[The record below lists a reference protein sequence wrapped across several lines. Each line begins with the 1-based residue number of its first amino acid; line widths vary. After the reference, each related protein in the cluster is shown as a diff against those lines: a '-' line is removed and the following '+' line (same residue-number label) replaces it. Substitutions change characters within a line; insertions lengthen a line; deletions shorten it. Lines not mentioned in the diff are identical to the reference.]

1 MAVRG
6 AGNIS
11 VLYNAVELKNYINE
25 AELASQV
32 AELEATHLG
41 SSAQMYAPGLASFT
55 VSLKGDW
62 VKALDD
68 ALGVDAMNPVMR
80 ALTVKFTDENNN
92 WVQYAW
98 TATGGNGAFI
108 TGYSISTNATAKTEH
123 SPSLRASGIPTR
135 TSG

>member
-11 VLYNAVELKNYINE
+11 VLYNSVELKNYINE
-25 AELASQV
+25 AELAATI

-41 SSAQMYAPGLASFT
+41 STAQMYSPGLASFT
-55 VSLKGDW
+55 LTLKGDW

-68 ALGVDAMNPVMR
+68 ALGVDSISPTMR
-80 ALTVKFTDENNN
+80 ACTIKFTDENAN

-108 TGYSISTNATAKTEH
+108 TGYSISTNATSKTEH
-123 SPSLRASGIPTR
+123 APSLRISGLPTR